1 MRQPGLQPFYD
12 RITLRLP
19 GPSPIIW
26 KVFFCAFLGLSF
38 LVAHFR
44 TVGAAMFGDWSW
56 LLSVLITSSL
66 LLLYYATHTLR
77 GMLPQMDRRLNK
89 KGEEYYRARQAYFVS
104 LKKTLRDRNFV
115 LAGLLFGAI
124 NCLMG
129 YSFGV
134 PYPEARGRA
143 TIFAGFFVVGFIC
156 GMAALG
162 IYGVLDMIKAFMGG
176 MGEENGGL
184 DYSAPDGSGG
194 TLFLGEALVKF
205 GSVTLTMGVLIA
217 LYIVN
222 FQWVGDGYLIKALRW
237 FWIAFP
243 FAASLIV
250 VLAPSAEINRV
261 LSEYKVEKEELLDD
275 KLAELRTL
283 SDDPN
288 LNMSEREAARKDYE
302 YYNKLRAEVYKMRT
316 WPYNISSSLQYVGIF
331 IGNAAA
337 IAWQAIE
344 KMIVPK

>member
-1 MRQPGLQPFYD
+1 MRQPGFQPFYD

-26 KVFFCAFLGLSF
+26 KVFFSALLGLSF

-44 TVGAAMFGDWSW
+44 TVGAPMFGDWSW

-77 GMLPQMDRRLNK
+77 ALLPQMDRRLNK
-89 KGEEYYRARQAYFVS
+89 KGEEYYREQQFYFVT
-104 LKKTLRDRNFV
+104 LKRTLGDGRFV
-115 LAGLLFGAI
+115 VAGLLFGTL
-124 NCLMG
+124 NCLLG
-129 YSFGV
+129 YKFGV
-134 PYPEARGRA
+134 PYLEARGRA

-162 IYGVLDMIKAFMGG
+162 IYGVLDTVKAFMRA
-176 MGEENGGL
+176 ENIGL

-217 LYIVN
+217 LFIVN
-222 FQWVGDGYLIKALRW
+222 FGWIGDSYFVKALRW

-243 FAASLIV
+243 FAASLLV
-250 VLAPSAEINRV
+250 VLAPSAEINRI
-261 LSEYKVEKEELLDD
+261 LSEYKVDKEEQLDD

-283 SDDPN
+283 CDDPN
-288 LNMSEREAARKDYE
+288 TAATEREAARQDYE
-302 YYNKLRAEVYKMRT
+302 YYNKLRAKVYKMRT
-316 WPYNISSSLQYVGIF
+316 WPYNVSSSLQYGGIF
-331 IGNAAA
+331 IGNATA

-344 KMIVPK
+344 KMVVPE